1 MLRDMRYSL
10 PQRLGQCLPAPDIG
24 SMLRLAMAT
33 RTRGDAVTVGYFQS
47 DAAAPDTIE
56 SACCAMAERIGAAG
70 LDAYLSVKA
79 PPLGFD
85 QSRIMAIAQAAAASN
100 LTILFDAH
108 APKDAEPTLA
118 LAERLLPEF
127 PGTGMVLPARW
138 QRSIADARRFRDTS
152 ARIRVVKG
160 EWPDPQ
166 GDRGTDEAS
175 YLELVA
181 MLAGRDAP
189 VAVATHRP
197 ALAQAALSLL
207 RDAGTPCELEQL
219 RALPRHRTGAVAR
232 RIGVPVRVYLPWGPG
247 WWPYAIEQAVARPW
261 LPVWMLRDRI
271 GLADR

>member
-1 MLRDMRYSL
+1 MVREWRYSL
-10 PQRLGQCLPAPDIG
+10 PQRVGSAMPAPDIAAV
-24 SMLRLAMAT
+24 LRLASAL
-33 RTRGDAVTVGYFQS
+33 RGRGQAVTIGYFQS
-47 DAAAPDTIE
+47 DDTPPDDIVQA
-56 SACCAMAERIGAAG
+56 SCAVADRIGGAK

-85 QSRIMAIAQAAAASN
+85 ESRIAGIARAAAASG
-100 LTILFDAH
+100 LSILFDAH

-127 PGTGMVLPARW
+127 PGTGVVLPARW
-138 QRSIADARRFRDTS
+138 PRSIADARRFRDTS

-160 EWPDPQ
+160 EWPDPHD
-166 GDRGTDEAS
+166 DRGGGEAP

-181 MLAGRDAP
+181 TLAGRSAP

-219 RALPRHRTGAVAR
+219 RGLPRHRTSAVAR

-261 LPVWMLRDRI
+261 LPLWMLRDRI
-271 GLADR
+271 GFADR